1 MHPSGERFRGKKMY
15 LNTLRACPN
24 NPMMAERQKYK
35 ARFTSKLPN
44 GDFLGL
50 TVWPGKSDPT
60 AEVLTIQIRHQ
71 GSTGWETVHRVAIYR
86 TSDGRYSLLPERT
99 PSSQP
104 AKSEPVGGD
113 ETGESFE

>member
-1 MHPSGERFRGKKMY
+1 
-15 LNTLRACPN
+15 
-24 NPMMAERQKYK
+24 MMAERQKYK

-60 AEVLTIQIRHQ
+60 AEVLTIQIRRQ
-71 GSTGWETVHRVAIYR
+71 GTTGWETVHRVAIYR

-99 PSSQP
+99 PASQP
-104 AKSEPVGGD
+104 AKSEPVGTD
-113 ETGESFE
+113 EASESFE

>member
-1 MHPSGERFRGKKMY
+1 MFQS
-15 LNTLRACPN
+15 C
-24 NPMMAERQKYK
+24 MMAERQKYK

-60 AEVLTIQIRHQ
+60 AEVLTIQIRRQ
-71 GSTGWETVHRVAIYR
+71 GSAGWETVHRVAIYR
-86 TSDGRYSLLPERT
+86 TSDGGYFPLPEPT
-99 PSSQP
+99 PSSRHV
-104 AKSEPVGGD
+104 KSEPVASD

>member
-1 MHPSGERFRGKKMY
+1 
-15 LNTLRACPN
+15 
-24 NPMMAERQKYK
+24 MMAERQKYK

-50 TVWPGKSDPT
+50 TVWPGKSDPS

-71 GSTGWETVHRVAIYR
+71 GSAGWETVHRVAIYR

-99 PSSQP
+99 PVSQP
-104 AKSEPVGGD
+104 AKTEPVGND
-113 ETGESFE
+113 ESSESFE